1 MTNLCGHDR
10 DVLIWALTSTGRWP
24 EFVAGLLEPS
34 PGLPVYTQRVLREFL
49 APKREPTLRAIHD
62 PAKLAEMLAERGR
75 ELGLPCDTD
84 FPATSCIEED
94 PTLVWRARDVGVVLV
109 RDDSIRE
116 FAMPQARAILLQWLQ
131 LPDCA
136 REEAEKALRGET

>member
-62 PAKLAEMLAERGR
+62 PAKLAEMLAEEGQR
-75 ELGLPCDTD
+75 LGLTELECSESKQ
-84 FPATSCIEED
+84 ATVCNRLYIV
-94 PTLVWRARDVGVVLV
+94 LGWRSWMFRSMVEG
-109 RDDSIRE
+109 
-116 FAMPQARAILLQWLQ
+116 RAILMQWLQ
-131 LPDCA
+131 LPDGA
-136 REEAEKALRGET
+136 REEAEHALRGDT

>member
-62 PAKLAEMLAERGR
+62 PAKLAEMLAEEGRRLSFDVEVCDEFEMFRGQKWPMLKFDDAEYAIR
-75 ELGLPCDTD
+75 
-84 FPATSCIEED
+84 
-94 PTLVWRARDVGVVLV
+94 LVTRDMTTWRR
-109 RDDSIRE
+109 
-116 FAMPQARAILLQWLQ
+116 ILLTWLQ
-131 LPDCA
+131 LPNGA
-136 REEAEKALRGET
+136 REEAERRLRGET